1 MRPGAEARSRGG
13 ASGALPGSV
22 HDLKAARIRGIR
34 CALARTGLPE
44 PADKGCI
51 GTGRPVLTPYKGRGK
66 SEVLKEAKWAHAPAA
81 AARPS
86 GPSPS

>member
-1 MRPGAEARSRGG
+1 MP
-13 ASGALPGSV
+13 V
-22 HDLKAARIRGIR
+22 
-34 CALARTGLPE
+34 
-44 PADKGCI
+44 PAGKGC
-51 GTGRPVLTPYKGRGK
+51 RRGK